1 MKMNFKFK
9 KRRKKEG
16 LIAKQT
22 KCKINNFRFKCPYNE
37 CDKKYGCEISLNL
50 HIKIKH
56 NGGTKT

>member
-1 MKMNFKFK
+1 MEVSFKFK
-9 KRRKKEG
+9 KRRKKED

-22 KCKINNFRFKCPYNE
+22 KCNISKFRFKCPYNE